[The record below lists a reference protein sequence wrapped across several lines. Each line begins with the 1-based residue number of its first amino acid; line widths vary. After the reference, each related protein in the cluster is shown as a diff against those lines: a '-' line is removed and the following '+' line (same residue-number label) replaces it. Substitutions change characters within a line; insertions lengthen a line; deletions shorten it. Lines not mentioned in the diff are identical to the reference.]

1 MEWAEIKRRLL
12 KEGTSVQ
19 VLADLEAVPYKTMYN
34 RIMAHQVKD
43 GVTYLTPENTKG
55 MKKAK
60 AISETKQKQAK
71 EKEKAA
77 GIPEV
82 MHVVV
87 TDDYS
92 CISCLHCLQSKSAG
106 TFCDLGHECT
116 ENCVCSEY
124 EKWGKTLEKSQ
135 DLPED
140 VPKLPEDIDNETI
153 AAVLIDINRAHADAV
168 KTLHEHEEMLAQA
181 RKSERQLRTLLI
193 AMEQLAKGRKLPEV

>member
-77 GIPEV
+77 GLPDDMRGQIPAEMVKELAESEKIPEV
-82 MHVVV
+82 PPEV
-87 TDDYS
+87 YS
-92 CISCLHCLQSKSAG
+92 SAALMPETMDEIERNIEACLQLAAR
-106 TFCDLGHECT
+106 
-116 ENCVCSEY
+116 Y
-124 EKWGKTLEKSQ
+124 RQ
-135 DLPED
+135 QAED
-140 VPKLPEDIDNETI
+140 WKRI
-153 AAVLIDINRAHADAV
+153 R
-168 KTLHEHEEMLAQA
+168 QA
-181 RKSERQLRTLLI
+181 FQISFE
-193 AMEQLAKGRKLPEV
+193 GRKLPEVQ

>member
-77 GIPEV
+77 GLPEDPI
-82 MHVVV
+82 V
-87 TDDYS
+87 TCKDCAYISHRDNGPFCTKGNRYS
-92 CISCLHCLQSKSAG
+92 VNGSCPEMALY
-106 TFCDLGHECT
+106 
-116 ENCVCSEY
+116 VP
-124 EKWGKTLEKSQ
+124 

-140 VPKLPEDIDNETI
+140 PGKLPEVPPEVYSSAALMPETMDEI
-153 AAVLIDINRAHADAV
+153 
-168 KTLHEHEEMLAQA
+168 
-181 RKSERQLRTLLI
+181 ERNIEACL
-193 AMEQLAKGRKLPEV
+193 QLAARYRQQAEDWKRIRQAFQLSFEGRKLPEVQ

>member
-43 GVTYLTPENTKG
+43 GVTYLTPENIKG

-77 GIPEV
+77 G
-82 MHVVV
+82 
-87 TDDYS
+87 
-92 CISCLHCLQSKSAG
+92 
-106 TFCDLGHECT
+106 
-116 ENCVCSEY
+116 
-124 EKWGKTLEKSQ
+124 
-135 DLPED
+135 LPED
-140 VPKLPEDIDNETI
+140 MRGQIPAEMVKALAESEKIPEEVPKLPEVPPEVYSSASLMPETMDEI
-153 AAVLIDINRAHADAV
+153 
-168 KTLHEHEEMLAQA
+168 
-181 RKSERQLRTLLI
+181 ERNIEACL
-193 AMEQLAKGRKLPEV
+193 QLAARYRQQAEDWKRIRQAFQISFEGRKLPEVQ